1 MLLVSPGFK
10 ALSELVAEGSIKIF
24 YTVSVTSS
32 VQLAESVKGHMRLLE
47 VVTDV
52 QRATGPCRK

>member
-1 MLLVSPGFK
+1 MLLVSLGFK
-10 ALSELVAEGSIKIF
+10 ALSELVAEGSIKLF

-32 VQLAESVKGHMRLLE
+32 VQLAESVKGQMRLLE
-47 VVTDV
+47 VAADV